1 VSDEEI
7 RYEVV
12 WSEPAEIQRDTF
24 CLNIVRQLGPEFA
37 TRWYTELER
46 RAHAITEFPG
56 PLALA
61 VDEEASRIF
70 RTEVRRELYYGPG
83 RRRSSGATYRILFTI
98 KPPLDEGDPH
108 TILILRVLHGAQ
120 LLSTPDTGGENDTN
134 A

>member
-1 VSDEEI
+1 MSDEEI

-12 WSEPAEIQRDTF
+12 WSEPAEVQRDTF

-46 RAHAITEFPG
+46 RADAIAEFPG
-56 PLALA
+56 PIALA

-70 RTEVRRELYYGPG
+70 QTEVRRELYYGPG

-98 KPPLDEGDPH
+98 KPPFNDGDTH
-108 TILILRVLHGAQ
+108 TILILRILHGAQ
-120 LLSTPDTGGENDTN
+120 SLSLPDADDTN
-134 A
+134 S